1 MRHAVLGAGG
11 IGGLVGGALARA
23 GHDVVLVVRDQL
35 HPAALTIESQ
45 VLGDF
50 EVPVPT
56 TTRLDRPVDVLWV
69 TTKATQLDSALAA
82 APAAMV
88 LGTVVPLL
96 NGYDHVARLR
106 EVYPS
111 VTPGTIRV
119 EAERVAPGRI
129 RQLGPFVVVQLAGH
143 LAAEIGAELAATGI
157 TCTITDDE
165 TTMLWSKLAM
175 LAAMALT
182 TTARGAPIGVVREEP
197 VWRERV
203 LGVAGEAGAVAIALG
218 ATVDVEQVRNL
229 LLGVPPGMRSSMQKD
244 REAGR
249 PIELDGIAGPIIRGG
264 RAHGIATPHT
274 DELAAMLGA

>member
-1 MRHAVLGAGG
+1 MRHGVLGAGG
-11 IGGLVGGALARA
+11 IGGLIGGALARA
-23 GHDVVLVVRDQL
+23 GHDVVLVVRDAS

-50 EVPVPT
+50 EVAVPT

-88 LGTVVPLL
+88 ADTVVPLL

-119 EAERVAPGRI
+119 EAERIAPGRI

-157 TCTITDDE
+157 TCTISDDE

-182 TTARGAPIGVVREEP
+182 TTARGAPIGVVREDP

-218 ATVDVEQVRNL
+218 ATVDVEQVRNV
-229 LLGVPPGMRSSMQKD
+229 LLGAPPGMRSSMQKD

-249 PIELDGIAGPIIRGG
+249 PIELDAIAGPIIRGG
-264 RAHGIATPHT
+264 RANGIATPNT